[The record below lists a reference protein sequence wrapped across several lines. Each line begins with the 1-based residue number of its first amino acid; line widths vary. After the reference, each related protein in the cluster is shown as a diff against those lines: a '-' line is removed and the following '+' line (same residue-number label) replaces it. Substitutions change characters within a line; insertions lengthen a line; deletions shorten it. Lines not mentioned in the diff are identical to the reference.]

1 MDFTSLGRCA
11 ELRER
16 HIVAAAES
24 SESMQA
30 LLERFEEIASPGA
43 GAPVLF
49 LALARLATTTCDWLE
64 GELRIELSGDDA
76 KTRISVSTTI
86 GGGFREKA
94 FRDAVLR
101 VPLAEFNH
109 AALSMPKLIEPLVLS
124 ESGRRIVLL
133 ASSAARKTSLPP
145 PMVTIDPSSF
155 VEIPKYQAPYAGSRP
170 QAPMR
175 ARAETLLGLDD
186 PGSVPEPQRSPPGEP
201 KIVLRR
207 RVREES
213 GSK

>member
-1 MDFTSLGRCA
+1 
-11 ELRER
+11 
-16 HIVAAAES
+16 
-24 SESMQA
+24 MQA
-30 LLERFEEIASPGA
+30 LLERFEEIAAPGA

-49 LALARLATTTCDWLE
+49 LALARLATTSCDWLD
-64 GELRIELSGDDA
+64 GELRIELTGDET

-94 FRDAVLR
+94 FRDTVLR
-101 VPLAEFNH
+101 VPFGEFNH
-109 AALSMPKLIEPLVLS
+109 AATSMPKLIEPLVLS
-124 ESGRRIVLL
+124 ESGRRIVLV
-133 ASSAARKTSLPP
+133 ASSTARKTSLPP

-155 VEIPKYQAPYAGSRP
+155 VEIPKYHAPYAGSRP

-186 PGSVPEPQRSPPGEP
+186 PGMMPEPQRSTPEP

>member
-1 MDFTSLGRCA
+1 
-11 ELRER
+11 
-16 HIVAAAES
+16 
-24 SESMQA
+24 MQA
-30 LLERFEEIASPGA
+30 LLERFEQIASPGA

-49 LALARLATTTCDWLE
+49 LALARLATTACDWLD
-64 GELRIELSGDDA
+64 GELRVELTGDDA

-94 FRDAVLR
+94 FRDAVLG
-101 VPLAEFNH
+101 VPFAEFNH
-109 AALSMPKLIEPLVLS
+109 AALTMPKLIEPLVLS
-124 ESGRRIVLL
+124 ESGKRIVLV

-170 QAPMR
+170 HGVNLPPRPRM
-175 ARAETLLGLDD
+175 ETLLGLDD
-186 PGSVPEPQRSPPGEP
+186 PGLAHEPQHAAPAEP